1 MTTQQEANKAKA
13 APKAAAPS
21 PSQPTPPEQAPKASA
36 PDSPVTFT
44 LAELEAKLAEKNS
57 EWEGKLGDFQK
68 KLNKMEKSK
77 FEDIAAEERQELFKT
92 RAERLKEKH
101 DLPDSV
107 FKVVARVEDRE
118 EQEEIVKDWLKGR
131 PSADD
136 LKSANDKV
144 ARARSAAEEQ
154 VPNLGGGGAAPRA
167 ETLEDLSRVDTRR
180 LMQTGGVAALQK
192 HQEKVEVAKRLAGYR

>member
-1 MTTQQEANKAKA
+1 MTTKQTEKAT
-13 APKAAAPS
+13 PKATAPS
-21 PSQPTPPEQAPKASA
+21 PSQPTPTEQAPKAPA
-36 PDSPVTFT
+36 PDSAVTFT
-44 LAELEAKLAEKNS
+44 LAELEAREAAKNA
-57 EWEGKLGDFQK
+57 EWEGKIADINKQFK
-68 KLNKMEKSK
+68 KLEKSK

-92 RAERLKEKH
+92 RAERLKVTH

-107 FKVVARVEDRE
+107 FKVIARVEDKE

-154 VPNLGGGGAAPRA
+154 VPNLGGGGAAPRFGPVA
-167 ETLEDLSRVDTRR
+167 VDFKPDGSHFRDLKKNADLR
-180 LMQTGGVAALQK
+180 QAQIKAKYGG
-192 HQEKVEVAKRLAGYR
+192 